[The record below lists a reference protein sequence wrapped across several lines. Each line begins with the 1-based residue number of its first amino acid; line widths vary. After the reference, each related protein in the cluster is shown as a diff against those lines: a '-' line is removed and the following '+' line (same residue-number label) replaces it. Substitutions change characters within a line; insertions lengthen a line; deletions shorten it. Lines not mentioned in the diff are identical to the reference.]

1 MTSVKQCRYALW
13 HHSSQV
19 LHDQVLQWRE
29 TPKSKALV
37 GIVPA
42 VVLPGTTTVEC
53 AEAERITLRLSN
65 QQVVALRSWL
75 SALPEDVLHA
85 TALETCTID
94 HRDTY
99 GCVDTHMNATS
110 VLPKSGDRVM
120 ARVTANV
127 SRVGPMRKAHI
138 IVVDVLQTDVA
149 AETNENRR

>member
-19 LHDQVLQWRE
+19 LSGQVLEWRE
-29 TPKSKALV
+29 TPRSKALI

-42 VVLPGTTTVEC
+42 VVLPGTTTVVC
-53 AEAERITLRLSN
+53 AEAERITLQLCE
-65 QQVVALRSWL
+65 QQVAVLRRWL
-75 SALPEDVLHA
+75 SALPDDVLDA
-85 TALETCTID
+85 TALDTFTID
-94 HRDTY
+94 HSATY
-99 GCVDTHMNATS
+99 GCVDTQMNATS

-138 IVVDVLQTDVA
+138 IVVDVLRTDVA
-149 AETNENRR
+149 TEPDENKR